1 MSVMQYSLKSF
12 SKNGKPTMVILKN
25 PISAKLTNKDL
36 QILGDVPDLSR
47 SDLLELRAYFKCKFF
62 ITLYNL
68 LLHVSFSCTKQN
80 LREKR
85 KFPRGV
91 VSTKKW
97 KIQGGHCKIDW
108 KSRVVDFKKCPR
120 YGGSFQFHSE
130 SSPLTGSFKS

>member
-12 SKNGKPTMVILKN
+12 SKNGKPTMEILKN
-25 PISAKLTNKDL
+25 PISAKLTKKDL

-85 KFPRGV
+85 KFPRGGGQY
-91 VSTKKW
+91 KKMEN
-97 KIQGGHCKIDW
+97 
-108 KSRVVDFKKCPR
+108 SR
-120 YGGSFQFHSE
+120 GS
-130 SSPLTGSFKS
+130 L